1 MDDVRQRSNYIRNL
15 RKENKVFHTSHH
27 HFVIP
32 DCGRDGKLL
41 KTRFARVQVIG
52 IRNETAI
59 NSILLCQL
67 CQEEKSH
74 SYLTFLLN
82 SQIEEN
88 FIKKLCAEY

>member
-1 MDDVRQRSNYIRNL
+1 MEDIRKRSNYIRNL
-15 RKENKVFHTSHH
+15 RKENKVFTTSHH

-52 IRNETAI
+52 VRNETVI

-67 CQEEKSH
+67 CQEEKSL
-74 SYLTFLLN
+74 SYLTSLFN
-82 SQIEEN
+82 SKIEK
-88 FIKKLCAEY
+88 IS